1 MNASNLLQR
10 FHDVVRSLCATGEG
24 KFFNLKVAH
33 PTGIEPKSAK
43 NSDDAEEPDVID
55 ISKLKKVDQ

>member
-24 KFFNLKVAH
+24 KFFNLKVAR
-33 PTGIEPKSAK
+33 PTGIEPKTEKKDEAL
-43 NSDDAEEPDVID
+43 EEM
-55 ISKLKKVDQ
+55 KVVDLFELRKIGR